1 MNQFQKQLIAVLAGL
16 AVAMGCVAFVI
27 FGAVTELRS
36 MSRTYKENI
45 LKPQPKPTTNTY
57 LAKASLQA
65 AMDEIDSLSVPTTDT
80 LRRNVH
86 MEAFRDM
93 LGMADSLVDAQ
104 LLGEPDTLNHHF

>member
-16 AVAMGCVAFVI
+16 AVAMGCIAFVI

-36 MSRTYKENI
+36 MSKTYKESI
-45 LKPQPKPTTNTY
+45 RKEQPKPTTNTY

-65 AMDEIDSLSVPTTDT
+65 AMDEIDSLSVSDT
-80 LRRNVH
+80 SRRIVH
-86 MEAFRDM
+86 MEAFREM

-104 LLGEPDTLNHHF
+104 LLGQPDTLSHHF